1 MRLWGGGIPLGSAA
15 PKGDIR
21 VKASL
26 AALLPNDLLLEPI
39 VFKSGKLLLSAG
51 SRLSA
56 VQLERLRNLRTLEP
70 IVEPV
75 EVSRVAPATL
85 H

>member
-1 MRLWGGGIPLGSAA
+1 M
-15 PKGDIR
+15 
-21 VKASL
+21 KASL
-26 AALLPNDLLLEPI
+26 AGLLPNDLLLESI

-70 IVEPV
+70 IVEPI
-75 EVSRVAPATL
+75 EVARTLAATV